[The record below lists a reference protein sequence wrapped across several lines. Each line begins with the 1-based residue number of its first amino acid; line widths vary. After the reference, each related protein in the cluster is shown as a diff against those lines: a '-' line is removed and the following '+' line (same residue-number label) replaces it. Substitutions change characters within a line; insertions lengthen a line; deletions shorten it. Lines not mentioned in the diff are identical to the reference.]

1 MPYIDKDGNE
11 VPDVF
16 TKEELEKQI
25 ADAVEAAKK
34 QIPPVP
40 ATPPEPEKKPEQ
52 TSQLADQ
59 IKQMNEQLQALAQSQ
74 QKSVVSRFVSGLDA
88 DKKAAFE
95 QRFEKLQGYGQTPE
109 EVERRAADAYLLE
122 VGQPFDAGAL
132 NMANLAA
139 AGGGK
144 ATVGQKKEMSEV
156 DKQISAAL
164 GNTEEDFKKYAV

>member
-16 TKEELEKQI
+16 TKEELEQQI
-25 ADAVEAAKK
+25 AAAVEAAQKK
-34 QIPPVP
+34 EPPAP
-40 ATPPEPEKKPEQ
+40 ATPPEPEKRPGPTNE
-52 TSQLADQ
+52 LAEQ
-59 IKQMNEQLQALAQSQ
+59 IKQINERMQVLVQSQ

-95 QRFEKLQGYGQTPE
+95 QRFEKLQGYGETPDE
-109 EVERRAADAYLLE
+109 IERRAADAYLLE

-144 ATVGQKKEMSEV
+144 NVLGEKKEMSEV
-156 DKQISAAL
+156 DKQISAVL
-164 GNTEEDFKKYAV
+164 GNTEEDFKKYTA